1 MAVSRLGT
9 VIVLCLR
16 VVEFER
22 TERIDLM
29 RLESI
34 QLGFNTFRFNEES
47 TDSELILRS
56 C

>member
-16 VVEFER
+16 VVGAKGIER
-22 TERIDLM
+22 VDLM
-29 RLESI
+29 GLESI
-34 QLGFNTFRFNEES
+34 QLGFNTFRFNETS

>member
-1 MAVSRLGT
+1 MSRLGI

-16 VVEFER
+16 VREVIG
-22 TERIDLM
+22 TERVDLM
-29 RLESI
+29 GLESI
-34 QLGFNTFRFNEES
+34 QLGFNTFRFNETS

>member
-1 MAVSRLGT
+1 MSRLGT

-16 VVEFER
+16 VVEFEGI
-22 TERIDLM
+22 ERVDLM
-29 RLESI
+29 GLESI
-34 QLGFNTFRFNEES
+34 QLGFNTFRFNKES

>member
-1 MAVSRLGT
+1 MSRLGI

-16 VVEFER
+16 VVGVEGIER
-22 TERIDLM
+22 VDLM
-29 RLESI
+29 GLESI
-34 QLGFNTFRFNEES
+34 QLGFNTFRFNETS

>member
-1 MAVSRLGT
+1 MSRLGT

-16 VVEFER
+16 VAEVEGIECV
-22 TERIDLM
+22 DLM
-29 RLESI
+29 GLESI